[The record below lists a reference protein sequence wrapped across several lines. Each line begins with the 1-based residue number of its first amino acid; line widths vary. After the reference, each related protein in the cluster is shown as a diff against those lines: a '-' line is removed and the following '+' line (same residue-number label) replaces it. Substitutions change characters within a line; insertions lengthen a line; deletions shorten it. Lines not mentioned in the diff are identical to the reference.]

1 MAAFP
6 PGWRDRL
13 DEFLAAWT
21 SDERIP
27 GASVAV
33 VDDGAVVHAAGYGAR
48 DLATNAPATPET
60 AYGVASVTKSLT
72 ALAVLQQVARTGLA
86 LSDPVTDHLDG
97 VYADLDEPPT
107 VHELL
112 SHTSGLPSDGASVVL
127 LARLTGVDD
136 VPVPLSST
144 ADLRRHVAGAVA
156 DRTSGDRFLY
166 YNTGYTLLGHLV
178 ASVDGRPVPRYV
190 GEEILAPLGMDR
202 STVAPDPEVL
212 ADRDDVATPYRR
224 ADGQR
229 RPTRFP
235 TKGVGAAGGL
245 VAPVTDL
252 ASYLAYQSKTGAPE
266 PGPEPVARDLLA
278 RAHEGHAT
286 RSTYLDGTRRRYGY
300 GWTRR
305 PFRGDTLIDHG
316 GSLAVSTAY
325 VGFLADAGVGIAL
338 ACNDSPDVH
347 PQQVGP
353 GALALLDGG
362 EPTETRALGLRA
374 AADRVAGEYASHRE
388 IARATVEAD
397 GATIR
402 LDLETALGT
411 ESIAARP
418 ASSDPD
424 DLTYHAVGDDGARVP
439 LEFVPGDDGLDL
451 FYRRWRLRGTD

>member
-1 MAAFP
+1 MAVLP
-6 PGWRDRL
+6 PGRRDRL
-13 DEFLAAWT
+13 DDLLADWV

-33 VDDGAVVHAAGYGAR
+33 VDDGAVAHAAGYGAR
-48 DLATNAPATPET
+48 DLATNAPAGPET
-60 AYGVASVTKSLT
+60 AYGVASVTKSVT
-72 ALAVLQQVARTGLA
+72 ALAVLQQVDRTDLA

-112 SHTSGLPSDGASVVL
+112 SHTSGLPSDGTSVVL
-127 LARLTGVDD
+127 LARLTGADD
-136 VPVPLSST
+136 VPVPLSTT

-156 DRTSGDRFLY
+156 DRTPGERFFY

-178 ASVDGRPVPRYV
+178 AALDGRPFPRYV
-190 GEEILAPLGMDR
+190 GEEILAPLGMAR
-202 STVAPDPEVL
+202 STVAPDPDAL

-224 ADGQR
+224 ENGERVAA
-229 RPTRFP
+229 RFP

-245 VAPVTDL
+245 LAPVTDL
-252 ASYLAYQSKTGAPE
+252 APYLAYQTGAAE
-266 PGPEPVARDLLA
+266 PDPDLVSRDLLA

-286 RSTYLDGTRRRYGY
+286 RSTYLDGTSRRYGY

-347 PQQVGP
+347 PQQIGP

-374 AADRVAGEYASHRE
+374 TADRVAGEYASHRE
-388 IARATVEAD
+388 IARATVEPA
-397 GATIR
+397 GATVRVSI
-402 LDLETALGT
+402 ETALGE
-411 ESIAARP
+411 ESFAARP
-418 ASSDPD
+418 ASSDPEE
-424 DLTYHAVGDDGARVP
+424 LTYHTVGDDGARVP
-439 LEFVPGDDGLDL
+439 LEFVPGANGLDL
-451 FYRRWRLRGTD
+451 LYRRWRLRGTD